1 MIKKILI
8 IISAIV
14 VAYIIVFFA
23 VRNVIRQEI
32 SSIVRDTMR
41 EEFEY
46 DRATFKFIIEE

>member
-14 VAYIIVFFA
+14 VAYFIVFFA
-23 VRNVIRQEI
+23 VRNVVRQEI
-32 SSIVRDTMR
+32 SSIVRETMG

-46 DRATFKFIIEE
+46 DRQTYKFIIEE